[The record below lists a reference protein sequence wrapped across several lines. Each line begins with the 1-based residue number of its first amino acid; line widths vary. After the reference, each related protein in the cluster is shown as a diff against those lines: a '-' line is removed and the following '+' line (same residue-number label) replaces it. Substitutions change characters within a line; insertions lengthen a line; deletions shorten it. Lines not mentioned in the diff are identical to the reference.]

1 MSNMNCPSAFFTD
14 EPEDTMPVSSAPED
28 LRLLASSE
36 VGYSELWR
44 CREEGKFL
52 ILKALKPQY
61 RNIPVYEDLLRKE
74 FSLGYELEHP
84 NICRTYGY
92 KHYPELGHCIMMQW
106 IDGEPLRSMLPI
118 SDRKLSRKII
128 SQLCDVLEY
137 IHSKQVI
144 HKDLKPE
151 NILITHNGQNV
162 KLIDFGLSDSDDY
175 AFLKFHAGTQEYAA
189 PELLSG
195 GKIDCRTDVYSFGK
209 VLQELPGNH
218 ARVVA
223 RCTKENPDE
232 RYCDMAEVRRALE
245 CRTTLWLSLAAF
257 AVLAVVVSMIIYACS
272 DYRYKAR
279 MFNDAT
285 DRIVRLL

>member
-14 EPEDTMPVSSAPED
+14 EPEDTMPVSSALED
-28 LRLLASSE
+28 LRLLGSSE

-175 AFLKFHAGTQEYAA
+175 AFLKFHAGTQAYAA

-209 VLQELPGNH
+209 VLKELPGNH

-232 RYCDMAEVRRALE
+232 RYSDMAEVRRALE

>member
-175 AFLKFHAGTQEYAA
+175 AFLKFHAGTQTYAA

-272 DYRYKAR
+272 DYRYKAH

>member
-118 SDRKLSRKII
+118 SDKKLSRKII

-257 AVLAVVVSMIIYACS
+257 AVLAVIVSMIIYACS

>member
-61 RNIPVYEDLLRKE
+61 RNVPVYEDLLRKE

-209 VLQELPGNH
+209 VLQELTGNH

-272 DYRYKAR
+272 DYRYKTR
-279 MFNDAT
+279 TFNDAT

>member
-1 MSNMNCPSAFFTD
+1 MNCPSAFFTD

>member
-1 MSNMNCPSAFFTD
+1 
-14 EPEDTMPVSSAPED
+14 MPVSSAPED

-61 RNIPVYEDLLRKE
+61 RNVPVYEDLLRKE

-175 AFLKFHAGTQEYAA
+175 AFLKFHAGTQAYAA

-209 VLQELPGNH
+209 VLQELPENH

>member
-14 EPEDTMPVSSAPED
+14 EPEDTLQVSSALED
-28 LRLLASSE
+28 LRQLSSSE
-36 VGYSELWR
+36 AGYSELWR

-84 NICRTYGY
+84 NIGRTYGY
-92 KHYPELGHCIMMQW
+92 KHYPELGHCIIMQW

-175 AFLKFHAGTQEYAA
+175 ALLKFHAGTRAYAA

-245 CRTTLWLSLAAF
+245 CRTTLWLGLAAF

>member
-1 MSNMNCPSAFFTD
+1 MSNMNCPSAFFSD
-14 EPEDTMPVSSAPED
+14 EPEETMTVSSAPED

-61 RNIPVYEDLLRKE
+61 RNVPVYEDLLRKE

-84 NICRTYGY
+84 NICSTYGY

-118 SDRKLSRKII
+118 SDKKLSRKIV

-175 AFLKFHAGTQEYAA
+175 ALLKFHAGTHAYAA

>member
-61 RNIPVYEDLLRKE
+61 RNVPVYEDLLRKE

-175 AFLKFHAGTQEYAA
+175 ALLKFHAGTQEYAA

-223 RCTKENPDE
+223 RCTKDNPDE

-272 DYRYKAR
+272 DYRYKVR
-279 MFNDAT
+279 TFNDAT

>member
-14 EPEDTMPVSSAPED
+14 EPEETMPVSSAPED

-61 RNIPVYEDLLRKE
+61 RNVPVYEDLLRKE

-92 KHYPELGHCIMMQW
+92 KHYPELEHCIIMQW